1 VECVDTVTEVS
12 GHVVG
17 DEEEVF
23 EFIAREVCDVEKI
36 AILEVQAKPLKR
48 ELAIR

>member
-1 VECVDTVTEVS
+1 MKRLDAVAEVS

-23 EFIAREVCDVEKI
+23 EFIAREVGDVEEV
-36 AILEVQAKPLKR
+36 AVLEVQGKPVR
-48 ELAIR
+48 RGLAIR